1 MCHNICLRKLIC
13 NSCPYM
19 GRQVLC
25 ANVTLSS
32 WLLSVWTQSRTL
44 YKLLKLIIMLYI
56 LLLDHSWI
64 WYLNLYNGLS
74 FFPSLHQY
82 MQEWHP
88 VRERSWCY
96 YSMKIE
102 QTAESL
108 VMTIPRAG
116 RYSEGPYRCVSNA
129 DNVTAPDNSSQ
140 ELAIKVHCECLGWW
154 VGGVRG
160 LSVEQRVGDTIFLF
174 CQIKKP

>member
-1 MCHNICLRKLIC
+1 MQFLPLHGQTSALCKCHIEQLIAECLNTVENFIQT
-13 NSCPYM
+13 P
-19 GRQVLC
+19 QV
-25 ANVTLSS
+25 N
-32 WLLSVWTQSRTL
+32 
-44 YKLLKLIIMLYI
+44 KLIIMLYI
-56 LLLDHSWI
+56 LLLDHS